1 MPIVMGVKIKVD
13 VFSDILCPWCYIGK
27 RRLEAA
33 LASFPHKDDVEVTWR
48 SFQLDPSAP
57 RSYPGTVSDMLAKKY
72 GMSKAQAE
80 QKHAEMTALAAK
92 DGLDYHFEKTK
103 PGNSFDA
110 HRLIKFAA
118 SKGKNVE
125 MKERLMKGY
134 FTDGADIG
142 DHGALAK
149 MAEDVGLDRAEAETV
164 LASDA
169 YGDEV
174 KTDLREAS
182 QGGISGVP
190 AFIFNDKYLVSGA
203 QPAELLGKVL
213 EKVWEESAPDAA
225 SEGAACEVGNPGAC

>member
-1 MPIVMGVKIKVD
+1 MKIKVD

-33 LASFPHKDDVEVTWR
+33 LAAFPHASDVKVTWR

-72 GMSKAQAE
+72 GMTREQAE
-80 QKHAEMTALAAK
+80 KKHAEMTALAAK
-92 DGLDYHFEKTK
+92 DGLDYHFEKVK

-110 HRLIKFAA
+110 HRLIKFAG

-142 DHGALAK
+142 DHGSLAK
-149 MAEDVGLDRAEAETV
+149 MAADIGLDRSEVETV

-169 YGDEV
+169 YGLEV
-174 KTDLREAS
+174 KADLHEAS
-182 QGGISGVP
+182 QSGISGVP
-190 AFIFNDKYLVSGA
+190 AFIFNGKYMVSGA
-203 QPAELLGKVL
+203 QPADVLVKVL
-213 EKVWEESAPDAA
+213 EKVWEESVPEA
-225 SEGAACEVGNPGAC
+225 SEGAACEVGSTTAC